1 MRQHDG
7 HVLRHPQ
14 QTDQLFRR
22 RPALTWVAVPQWLAG
37 MQEHDHAVRPA
48 RLNHRPHSLLI
59 CYIEALPIRIELS
72 NTAKAQSRT
81 ARNFMCSAWI
91 ARHNRTKRHN
101 LAIWQQG
108 F

>member
-7 HVLRHPQ
+7 YVLRHPQ

-37 MQEHDHAVRPA
+37 MQEHDHAVRAA
-48 RLNHRPHSLLI
+48 RLDDGPHSMLI
-59 CYIEALPIRIELS
+59 CYVEALPIRIELS
-72 NTAKAQSRT
+72 NTAKAQGRA
-81 ARNFMCSAWI
+81 ARNFMCGTRI

-101 LAIWQQG
+101 LAIRPQS

>member
-7 HVLRHPQ
+7 YVLRHPQ
-14 QTDQLFRR
+14 QTGQLFRR

-37 MQEHDHAVRPA
+37 MQEHDHAVGPA

-59 CYIEALPIRIELS
+59 CYVEALPIRIELTD
-72 NTAKAQSRT
+72 TAKAQGST
-81 ARNFMCSAWI
+81 ALDLVGSARI

-101 LAIWQQG
+101 LAIRPQS

>member
-59 CYIEALPIRIELS
+59 CYVEALPIRIELTD
-72 NTAKAQSRT
+72 TAKAQGRT
-81 ARNFMCSAWI
+81 ALDFARSARI

-101 LAIWQQG
+101 LAIRPQS